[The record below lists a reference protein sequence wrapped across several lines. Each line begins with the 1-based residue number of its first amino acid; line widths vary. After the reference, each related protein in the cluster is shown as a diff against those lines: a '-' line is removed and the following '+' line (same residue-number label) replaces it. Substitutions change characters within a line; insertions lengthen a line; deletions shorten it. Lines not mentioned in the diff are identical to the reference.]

1 MPRYRRP
8 PRVEEP
14 QAFSWDPVMVLVC
27 ILFIVASLLFCSI
40 PLGRDADAD
49 ADRNSQG
56 PVCQCGPVLC
66 TSNRTQPGCA
76 PPAYD
81 LTCSAEAPRRHVWH
95 PASARF
101 NGTMASALRASGFDP
116 EQQRLVII
124 VGVGHSGTSTV
135 ACELSGAS
143 DLARTSREGGSGSG
157 SGSGSP
163 LVGSGGTP
171 LAGSGSGSPLV
182 GSGSGSPLVGSGGSP
197 LVGSGG
203 KPEPEQLLGDPSPV
217 KSSQVDPKLA
227 LPKLRRPSKPFTA
240 IVAHKRKSLG
250 RQKAQV
256 RGYLGTACMQVLLTA
271 PSPPHRRCAGT

>member
-1 MPRYRRP
+1 M
-8 PRVEEP
+8 
-14 QAFSWDPVMVLVC
+14 VC
-27 ILFIVASLLFCSI
+27 ILFIAVSLMFCSI

-143 DLARTSREGGSGSG
+143 DLARRTSREG
-157 SGSGSP
+157 
-163 LVGSGGTP
+163 
-171 LAGSGSGSPLV
+171 

-217 KSSQVDPKLA
+217 QSSQVDPKLA

-271 PSPPHRRCAGT
+271 PSPPHRCAGTWALLACKCSSRRHYLPTGARVPDGEHV

>member
-1 MPRYRRP
+1 
-8 PRVEEP
+8 
-14 QAFSWDPVMVLVC
+14 
-27 ILFIVASLLFCSI
+27 
-40 PLGRDADAD
+40 
-49 ADRNSQG
+49 
-56 PVCQCGPVLC
+56 
-66 TSNRTQPGCA
+66 
-76 PPAYD
+76 
-81 LTCSAEAPRRHVWH
+81 VWH

-116 EQQRLVII
+116 EHQRLVII

-163 LVGSGGTP
+163 LVGSGGK
-171 LAGSGSGSPLV
+171 PLV

-217 KSSQVDPKLA
+217 KSSQGDPKLA
-227 LPKLRRPSKPFTA
+227 QPKLRRPSKPFTA

-271 PSPPHRRCAGT
+271 PSPPHRCAGT

>member
-1 MPRYRRP
+1 
-8 PRVEEP
+8 
-14 QAFSWDPVMVLVC
+14 
-27 ILFIVASLLFCSI
+27 LFIVASLLFCSI

-76 PPAYD
+76 PPACD

-163 LVGSGGTP
+163 F
-171 LAGSGSGSPLV
+171 
-182 GSGSGSPLVGSGGSP
+182 VGSGGS
-197 LVGSGG
+197 
-203 KPEPEQLLGDPSPV
+203 PEPEQLLGDPSPV
-217 KSSQVDPKLA
+217 KSSQGDPKLA
-227 LPKLRRPSKPFTA
+227 QPKLRRPSKPFTA

-271 PSPPHRRCAGT
+271 PSPPHRCAGT

>member
-1 MPRYRRP
+1 MAPRYRRP
-8 PRVEEP
+8 SLEETE
-14 QAFSWDPVMVLVC
+14 AFSWEPAMVC
-27 ILFIVASLLFCSI
+27 ILFIAVSLMFCSI

-163 LVGSGGTP
+163 LVGSG
-171 LAGSGSGSPLV
+171 
-182 GSGSGSPLVGSGGSP
+182 SGSPLVGSGGSP

-203 KPEPEQLLGDPSPV
+203 SPDPEQLLGDPKLSDPKLGDPSQV

-227 LPKLRRPSKPFTA
+227 QPKLRRPSKPFTA

-271 PSPPHRRCAGT
+271 PSPPHRCAGT

>member
-1 MPRYRRP
+1 MPPRYRRP
-8 PRVEEP
+8 SPVEEP
-14 QAFSWDPVMVLVC
+14 EAFSWEPVMVC
-27 ILFIVASLLFCSI
+27 ILFIVISLMNGLGFLWVVRHSCGI

-81 LTCSAEAPRRHVWH
+81 LSCSAEAPQRHVWH
-95 PASARF
+95 PSSARF

-116 EQQRLVII
+116 EHQRLVII

-157 SGSGSP
+157 SGSGEP
-163 LVGSGGTP
+163 LVGSGGE
-171 LAGSGSGSPLV
+171 
-182 GSGSGSPLVGSGGSP
+182 
-197 LVGSGG
+197 
-203 KPEPEQLLGDPSPV
+203 PEPEQLLGDP
-217 KSSQVDPKLA
+217 KLA
-227 LPKLRRPSKPFTA
+227 HPKLRRNSKPFTA
-240 IVAHKRKSLG
+240 FVAHKRKILG
-250 RQKAQV
+250 RQKIQV
-256 RGYLGTACMQVLLTA
+256 RGYLGAACMQVLLTA
-271 PSPPHRRCAGT
+271 PSPPHRCAGS

>member
-1 MPRYRRP
+1 M
-8 PRVEEP
+8 
-14 QAFSWDPVMVLVC
+14 VC
-27 ILFIVASLLFCSI
+27 ILFIVVSLMFCSI

-81 LTCSAEAPRRHVWH
+81 PTCSAEAPRRHVWH

-163 LVGSGGTP
+163 F
-171 LAGSGSGSPLV
+171 
-182 GSGSGSPLVGSGGSP
+182 VGSGGS
-197 LVGSGG
+197 
-203 KPEPEQLLGDPSPV
+203 PEPEQLLGDPKLSDPMLGDPSQV

-227 LPKLRRPSKPFTA
+227 LPKLRWPSKPFTA
-240 IVAHKRKSLG
+240 IAAHKRKSLG

-271 PSPPHRRCAGT
+271 PSPPHRCAGT

>member
-1 MPRYRRP
+1 MLPRYRRP

-116 EQQRLVII
+116 EHQRLVII

-143 DLARTSREGGSGSG
+143 DLARNSREGG
-157 SGSGSP
+157 
-163 LVGSGGTP
+163 
-171 LAGSGSGSPLV
+171 
-182 GSGSGSPLVGSGGSP
+182 
-197 LVGSGG
+197 
-203 KPEPEQLLGDPSPV
+203 EPDPKQQLG
-217 KSSQVDPKLA
+217 DPKLA
-227 LPKLRRPSKPFTA
+227 QPKLRRHSKPA
-240 IVAHKRKSLG
+240 QKRKSLG
-250 RQKAQV
+250 RRFLDYLGKV
-256 RGYLGTACMQVLLTA
+256 HGYLGTSCMQLLITA
-271 PSPPHRRCAGT
+271 SSTPHRCAGT